1 MLHIK
6 EQILSCYA
14 KRLVKTRRVMRISVG
29 FQQAQS
35 MGILY
40 SADDPQ
46 KHEVVHHFAT
56 QLNKLGKKVGGL
68 CCAIAPLQAHH
79 LDFPTITLRDL
90 RLWGAITHPQAQDFV
105 NTPFDYL
112 YQVDLQGHP
121 MVDYLLAKSQAKC
134 RVGYYDASRTGL
146 FEMMVKFDK
155 RTTGNDLDSLIAQ
168 MVHYTQL
175 LKVR

>member
-1 MLHIK
+1 LYTIS
-6 EQILSCYA
+6 QLSSTSWA
-14 KRLVKTRRVMRISVG
+14 KKWWDYVARS
-29 FQQAQS
+29 Q
-35 MGILY
+35 
-40 SADDPQ
+40 
-46 KHEVVHHFAT
+46 
-56 QLNKLGKKVGGL
+56 
-68 CCAIAPLQAHH
+68 
-79 LDFPTITLRDL
+79 LRDL
-90 RLWGAITHPQAQDFV
+90 RLWGAITHPQARDFV

-134 RVGYYDASRTGL
+134 RVGYYDTSRTGL